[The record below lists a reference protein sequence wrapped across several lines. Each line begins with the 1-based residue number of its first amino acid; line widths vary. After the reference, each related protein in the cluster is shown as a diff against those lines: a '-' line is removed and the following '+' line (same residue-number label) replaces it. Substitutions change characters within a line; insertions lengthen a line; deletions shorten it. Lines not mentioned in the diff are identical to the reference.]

1 MTATGNMIDL
11 YGKPC
16 GVPLPA
22 CKETYERRPAIRKIQ
37 PPLRRS
43 VFNFRNPRKTPYK
56 VMA

>member
-11 YGKPC
+11 YGKTC

-22 CKETYERRPAIRKIQ
+22 CKETYEHRPAIRKIQ

-43 VFNFRNPRKTPYK
+43 VFNFRKTPYK